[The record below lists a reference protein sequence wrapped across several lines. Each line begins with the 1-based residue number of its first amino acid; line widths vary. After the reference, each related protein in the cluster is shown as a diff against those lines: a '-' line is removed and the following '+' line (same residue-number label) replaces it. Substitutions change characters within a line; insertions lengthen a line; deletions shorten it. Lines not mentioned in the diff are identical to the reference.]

1 MSSAD
6 SAEKI
11 HKFVTSAFSAA
22 RSKIDSEYAVKIANV
37 REELGL
43 KGLTHSS
50 VMDEWTTRLHAEQIA
65 ATVKA
70 KADALLEAHEI
81 YGVPIDDAV
90 RDAILNDVE
99 RLHEML
105 VRGRSS
111 AARAEAEQK
120 AVRTNCDDREG
131 LAKAKKFGCDI
142 DRFTTDI
149 LNEIAVEIERK
160 RAQQKEN
167 RPHQVRRNQTGS
179 GVTVPHELSDLHP
192 EIAKRCIGLYE
203 NGDWAESV
211 EKSFKVVRDRLR
223 DLTGRETG
231 SEAFGKTPLHIK
243 GAAAP
248 HVDYDFNEGVK
259 FLAMA
264 IDKFRNEKAHT
275 ADGNIQS
282 PLRAYE
288 YLRLSSLAMHLLDN
302 AEMK

>member
-1 MSSAD
+1 MSSPD

-11 HKFVTSAFSAA
+11 HKYVTSAFSAA
-22 RSKIDSEYAVKIANV
+22 RSKIDREYAVKIANA
-37 REELGL
+37 REELAL

-50 VMDEWTTRLHAEQIA
+50 VMDERTTRLHADQIA

-70 KADALLEAHEI
+70 KADALLEAYQI
-81 YGVPIDDAV
+81 YGVLIDDAV
-90 RDAILNDVE
+90 RDAILDDVE
-99 RLHEML
+99 RLHEIL
-105 VRGRSS
+105 VKGRSS
-111 AARAEAEQK
+111 TARAEAEQQT
-120 AVRTNCDDREG
+120 VRTNSDDRGG
-131 LAKAKKFGCDI
+131 LARARKFSRDI

-160 RAQQKEN
+160 RAQQKDN
-167 RPHQVRRNQTGS
+167 RQQNVRRNQTSPG
-179 GVTVPHELSDLHP
+179 GTQPHELSDLHP

-231 SEAFGKTPLHIK
+231 SEAFGKTTLHVK

-259 FLAMA
+259 FLTMA